1 MKITFIG
8 TSSGK
13 ASLERFH
20 SSLLFSSKDY
30 SLLIDAG
37 DGISRALLVNQ
48 INFNLINGIIFTHLH
63 PDHFSGLPALIVQ
76 MKMMNR
82 TEPLEIYIHQS
93 LVNVVEDFLVQTYL
107 LPEKM
112 KFEIR
117 YRTYKDNERV
127 KISND
132 FYFMARKNSH
142 LVELEKYK
150 VKYSSISLYSAS
162 LLFEIEGKKII
173 YTSDISSLED
183 LFLFNEFS
191 SDIFISEGTHLQHS
205 VLIEAIS
212 KIETRK
218 IYLTHFSDEDFQM
231 IDEILAT
238 ITTHLK
244 NKIIIANDG
253 LTFEI

>member
-13 ASLERFH
+13 ASLDRFH
-20 SSLLFSSKDY
+20 SSLLFSSQDY
-30 SLLIDAG
+30 NLLIDAG

-48 INFNLINGIIFTHLH
+48 INFNSINGIIFTHLH
-63 PDHFSGLPALIVQ
+63 PDHFCGLPTLIVQ

-82 TEPLEIYIHQS
+82 TEPLEIYIHES
-93 LVNVVEDFLVQTYL
+93 LTIVVEDFLMQTYL
-107 LPEKM
+107 LHEKM

-117 YRTYKDNERV
+117 YRTYKADEHI

-150 VKYSSISLYSAS
+150 VKYPSISLYCAS
-162 LLFEIEGKKII
+162 LLFETETKKII
-173 YTSDISSLED
+173 YTSDVNSIED
-183 LFLFNEFS
+183 LFLFNEYS
-191 SDIFISEGTHLQHS
+191 SNIFITEATHLHHS

-212 KIETRK
+212 KIETGK

-238 ITTHLK
+238 IATHLK

-253 LTFEI
+253 LAFEI

>member
-1 MKITFIG
+1 VKITFIG

-48 INFNLINGIIFTHLH
+48 INFNSINGIIFTHLH

-93 LVNVVEDFLVQTYL
+93 LTNVVEYFLMQSYL

-117 YRTYKDNERV
+117 YRTYKDNERA

-191 SDIFISEGTHLQHS
+191 SEIFISEGTHLQHS

-253 LTFEI
+253 LALEI

>member
-1 MKITFIG
+1 VKITFIG

-13 ASLERFH
+13 ASLDRFH

-30 SLLIDAG
+30 HLLIDAG

-48 INFNLINGIIFTHLH
+48 INFNSINGIIFTHLH

-76 MKMMNR
+76 MKLMNR

-93 LVNVVEDFLVQTYL
+93 LTNVVEYFLMQSYL

-117 YRTYKDNERV
+117 YRTYKDNERA

-191 SDIFISEGTHLQHS
+191 SDIFISEATHLQHS

-212 KIETRK
+212 KIETGK